1 MPPLQCAVWVPTYAW
16 PNATADGLQRLRAS
30 IRKCEE
36 YGFDIWTID
45 HLLTAPGL
53 YGVSWL
59 DPLGVLQ
66 FAAALTSHVRLATG
80 ILVLPVRHPIVLAK
94 EIASLAYLS
103 GERFMLGVGP
113 GWNAR
118 EFEVT
123 GSRIEERGRRCDE
136 MLDAVTRLLT
146 QERASFAGRFYAF
159 SDVTIDPRP
168 RSMPPVWVAGGSKEP
183 DPKEH
188 DQPVLAKAVA
198 NRIVRAGNWMA
209 RAAARPEWI
218 VRDWQ
223 QLQDHARS
231 LGKDRRALT
240 FGHCN
245 FVHLTET
252 TDNARAVEAARDP
265 FLRVM
270 GTHRSWEHL
279 QETYMIGSPEQVC
292 ARIAALVGAGLQY
305 LVLGPVADD
314 PNQIDLLARHVFSN
328 FR

>member
-1 MPPLQCAVWVPTYAW
+1 MPPLQCAVWLPTYAW
-16 PNATADGLQRLRAS
+16 PNASGDGLERLRLS

-94 EIASLAYLS
+94 EVASLAYLS

-136 MLDAVTRLLT
+136 ILDALTRLLT
-146 QERASFAGRFYAF
+146 QEHASFAGRFYAF

-168 RSMPPVWVAGGSKEP
+168 RAMPSVWVAGGSKEP

-188 DQPVLAKAVA
+188 DQPVLATAVA
-198 NRIVRAGNWMA
+198 NRIVSAGNWMA

-223 QLQDHARS
+223 QLREHARS
-231 LGKDRRALT
+231 LGKDPAALT

-252 TDNARAVEAARDP
+252 TDNAGAVEAAREP

-279 QETYMIGSPEQVC
+279 QETYMIGSPDRVC
-292 ARIAALVGAGLQY
+292 ARIAALVDAGLQY

-314 PNQIDLLARHVFSN
+314 PTQIDLLAKHVFSN